1 MASIYKRKGYK
12 SYYIGYTDGNGCRQ
26 TVKGTADKAATFAL
40 ARKLEQN
47 ALLESRGIVD
57 RHEKKFADADR
68 KLLTEHLA
76 DYENKLKAKGNT
88 AKHILGVKSYINI
101 IFEECDFEY
110 PSDVDSDIL
119 NEHIKAL
126 KQAGTGDRTI
136 NAKLTAIKSFTRW
149 MRKTKKLR
157 YDPLEDVEKLNAD
170 TDKEKLYA
178 DMLQRLKDNT
188 TAFESLAVML
198 KEHLVRATS
207 LQETAKLNREI
218 IERAGEL

>member
-26 TVKGTADKAATFAL
+26 TVKGTTDKAVTFAL

-57 RHEKKFADADR
+57 RVEKKFADAGR

-76 DYENKLKAKGNT
+76 DYENKLEAKGNT
-88 AKHILGVKSYINI
+88 AKHIRI
-101 IFEECDFEY
+101 IFKECNFEY
-110 PSDVDSDIL
+110 PCDVDNDIL

-149 MRKTKKLR
+149 MHKTKKLR
-157 YDPLEDVEKLNAD
+157 FDPLEDVEKLNAD